1 MVKILKRIKVRF
13 GKDKLVKTF
22 ALVLLNE
29 LARLCLGNVKNF
41 SLGFLSKT
49 TAMFQSTLTAC
60 NCNLQSSRH
69 NLIEFCENFFY
80 NRTVSTHKTYHRYQA
95 FLKEAEI
102 AYISSTS

>member
-49 TAMFQSTLTAC
+49 TAMF
-60 NCNLQSSRH
+60 
-69 NLIEFCENFFY
+69 
-80 NRTVSTHKTYHRYQA
+80 
-95 FLKEAEI
+95 
-102 AYISSTS
+102 